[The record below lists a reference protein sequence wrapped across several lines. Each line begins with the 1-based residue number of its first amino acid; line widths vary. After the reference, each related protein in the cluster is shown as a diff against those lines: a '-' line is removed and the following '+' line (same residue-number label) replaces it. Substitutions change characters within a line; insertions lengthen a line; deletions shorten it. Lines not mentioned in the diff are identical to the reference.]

1 MPREKYQ
8 TRLPADTAAEVD
20 DYIDEHDVSQSEAIR
35 RLVESG
41 LEAQDEPDDDTTG
54 EGRIH
59 RAGMN
64 RWVIPATLVLVLA
77 SLVLLVADLAV
88 SLGVV

>member
-41 LEAQDEPDDDTTG
+41 LETQDEPDEATDG
-54 EGRIH
+54 EIH
-59 RAGMN
+59 RAGSGP
-64 RWVIPATLVLVLA
+64 VIPLVIIILLLA
-77 SLVLLVADLAV
+77 NLAV